1 MFTARSESEHTS
13 TVPVGSRQTAKQTK
27 IQYKSITSFGDEKGV
42 SKLPGVEIKIPLIN
56 KL

>member
-1 MFTARSESEHTS
+1 MFTARPESEHTS